1 MKQSILLG
9 DIKDEFIVNE
19 SLSDIFKNTVKTY
32 PNKLAVVFNEKKITY
47 KELDQWSDEIASS
60 LIKDGINIGD
70 CIGLWYHRSIEL
82 HVAVLAITKA
92 GATYIPIDVDMPID
106 RVENIYNDISFKAI
120 FTEKQITLN
129 CKIYK
134 VTEFKNKEN
143 PILPQK
149 PKPSNFAYILY
160 TSGSTGKPK
169 GIPITHRQI
178 CHLIRSEQS
187 IINISKDDKV
197 YQGFSISFD
206 MWCEETWISYFV
218 GATLYVADSETSKA
232 IDELSFFLKEKGIS
246 VLHAV
251 PSLLG
256 IMGTDIPTL
265 RLVNA
270 GGEACSKQVVS
281 KWATSERE
289 FYNSYGPTET
299 TVTSSM
305 VKLKPNDEISIGLPL
320 PNYHYAIVDE
330 NLNILPIGHFG
341 ELVITG
347 VGVGNGYINLPELTT
362 EKFVKNKNLQT
373 DFPGETIYRSGDA
386 ALMKEDNTIEFHGRI
401 DDQIKLRGYRI
412 ELGEIENQ
420 ISIIEDVLTAAVTIK
435 KDSFNQ
441 DQLVGYIIIKDNV
454 ELNET
459 YIQKRLLNVLPSYMI
474 PQLILVLDEMPRLPS
489 GKVNRKLLP
498 TPESFQIKQD
508 DLNDFS
514 IDEDKGVEEKVI
526 LILRKIFP
534 DKIVSVTS
542 DFFTDLN
549 GHSMLAATFVSML
562 RKGGGMKNISLKDV
576 YMNRPILKLIDE
588 WDKKQI
594 DKKPTKNIFIET
606 NWLRHALC
614 GIAQTISLIF
624 VYGLFASQIYLPYL
638 GYYYIQTEFG
648 SHINAILT
656 ALSLFCFIPLL
667 LSLLS
672 ILIKWVVIGKYKEG
686 VYPLW
691 GTYFF
696 RWWFVEKIERLVQIN
711 FLNGTPIYGS
721 YLRLRGVKIGNDSQI
736 SAFNIT
742 AEDLVEIGD
751 DVSISSNVNFS
762 NVEIKNGTITFSKI
776 IIGNHAYIGSACVIE
791 GNTVIEDWGEL
802 KDLSCLNEGKTIKS
816 NEIWEGSPA
825 ELIKTKSISELQL
838 PLETKKI
845 KKLVYYIIFSLLLF
859 IFPFA
864 LLTPLLPV
872 LILITE
878 LDNNANDY
886 DFSYFIYMP
895 LLSLIYIVLFSIQT
909 IILTRLLQ
917 QNIKSGKYPIY
928 SFTFLRKWLSDQLI
942 SLSLLVLHQ
951 IFATVYISTLFRLL
965 GAKIGKYTE
974 ISTAN
979 NVSHTFLEIGSNS
992 FIADNV
998 TLGETDVRGQQL
1010 IIENTLIGS
1019 NSFVGNSALISQG
1032 YVLNDDMLIGVLSLP
1047 PNEEQTK
1054 IHKSKDW
1061 FGSPSIPLPRRQ
1073 GSGDYDQ
1080 SLTFRPTKLI
1090 WAARAIVELIRCILP
1105 ETILLCCS
1113 TLFIAFIH
1121 DILIDY
1127 SWWEFIIYFPFYFL
1141 FFIGL
1146 PTLVFTLLL
1155 KWIFI
1160 GKYKPKHMPMW
1171 SKGVWFSEAIT
1182 SIYESLAVPFFLEF
1196 TRGTP
1201 WLPFFMRL
1209 FGSKIGKKV
1218 YMDTTDITEFDMV
1231 ELGDCVSLNEAS
1243 GPQTHLFEDRV
1254 MKIGKIK
1261 IGSYSSVGTASIIL
1275 YDTEIG
1281 ENVNIGSLSLLMKG
1295 ETLEKNTNWS
1305 GCPVKSN

>member
-1 MKQSILLG
+1 
-9 DIKDEFIVNE
+9 
-19 SLSDIFKNTVKTY
+19 
-32 PNKLAVVFNEKKITY
+32 
-47 KELDQWSDEIASS
+47 
-60 LIKDGINIGD
+60 
-70 CIGLWYHRSIEL
+70 
-82 HVAVLAITKA
+82 
-92 GATYIPIDVDMPID
+92 
-106 RVENIYNDISFKAI
+106 
-120 FTEKQITLN
+120 
-129 CKIYK
+129 
-134 VTEFKNKEN
+134 
-143 PILPQK
+143 
-149 PKPSNFAYILY
+149 
-160 TSGSTGKPK
+160 
-169 GIPITHRQI
+169 
-178 CHLIRSEQS
+178 
-187 IINISKDDKV
+187 
-197 YQGFSISFD
+197 
-206 MWCEETWISYFV
+206 
-218 GATLYVADSETSKA
+218 
-232 IDELSFFLKEKGIS
+232 
-246 VLHAV
+246 
-251 PSLLG
+251 
-256 IMGTDIPTL
+256 
-265 RLVNA
+265 
-270 GGEACSKQVVS
+270 
-281 KWATSERE
+281 
-289 FYNSYGPTET
+289 
-299 TVTSSM
+299 
-305 VKLKPNDEISIGLPL
+305 
-320 PNYHYAIVDE
+320 
-330 NLNILPIGHFG
+330 
-341 ELVITG
+341 
-347 VGVGNGYINLPELTT
+347 
-362 EKFVKNKNLQT
+362 
-373 DFPGETIYRSGDA
+373 
-386 ALMKEDNTIEFHGRI
+386 
-401 DDQIKLRGYRI
+401 
-412 ELGEIENQ
+412 
-420 ISIIEDVLTAAVTIK
+420 
-435 KDSFNQ
+435 
-441 DQLVGYIIIKDNV
+441 
-454 ELNET
+454 
-459 YIQKRLLNVLPSYMI
+459 
-474 PQLILVLDEMPRLPS
+474 
-489 GKVNRKLLP
+489 
-498 TPESFQIKQD
+498 
-508 DLNDFS
+508 
-514 IDEDKGVEEKVI
+514 
-526 LILRKIFP
+526 
-534 DKIVSVTS
+534 
-542 DFFTDLN
+542 
-549 GHSMLAATFVSML
+549 
-562 RKGGGMKNISLKDV
+562 
-576 YMNRPILKLIDE
+576 
-588 WDKKQI
+588 
-594 DKKPTKNIFIET
+594 
-606 NWLRHALC
+606 
-614 GIAQTISLIF
+614 
-624 VYGLFASQIYLPYL
+624 
-638 GYYYIQTEFG
+638 
-648 SHINAILT
+648 
-656 ALSLFCFIPLL
+656 
-667 LSLLS
+667 
-672 ILIKWVVIGKYKEG
+672 
-686 VYPLW
+686 
-691 GTYFF
+691 
-696 RWWFVEKIERLVQIN
+696 
-711 FLNGTPIYGS
+711 
-721 YLRLRGVKIGNDSQI
+721 
-736 SAFNIT
+736 
-742 AEDLVEIGD
+742 
-751 DVSISSNVNFS
+751 
-762 NVEIKNGTITFSKI
+762 
-776 IIGNHAYIGSACVIE
+776 
-791 GNTVIEDWGEL
+791 
-802 KDLSCLNEGKTIKS
+802 SCLNEGKTIKS